1 MNLWKADIKVAF
13 KCAVPV
19 MLGYISIGLP
29 CGILS
34 DSIGINP
41 LQMLIMSL
49 VFYSGA
55 GQFMLSNMWLAG
67 ADIISIML
75 SICFVNT
82 RQLLYSAAY
91 SPYCSKMSKLGLVM
105 FNANTTD
112 ETFGISIEMFKD
124 GTWSARRA
132 YLVNAFS
139 HTSWTLSCVVGC
151 AIGPVLNIPVN
162 IASFAM
168 TSIFICLLAC
178 QEVNKP
184 NLIASICAFIGVCVA
199 KTLGLAGF
207 SIVVG
212 AVFGVIVALIYC
224 SRFEKES
231 NDKTSKSVCDDL
243 GGEID

>member
-1 MNLWKADIKVAF
+1 
-13 KCAVPV
+13 
-19 MLGYISIGLP
+19 MLP
-29 CGILS
+29 
-34 DSIGINP
+34 
-41 LQMLIMSL
+41 
-49 VFYSGA
+49 
-55 GQFMLSNMWLAG
+55 NMWLAG
-67 ADIISIML
+67 ADIMSIIL

-91 SPYCSKMSKLGLVM
+91 SPYCSKMSKLGLVL

-112 ETFGISIEMFKD
+112 ETFGISIEMFKE

-132 YLVNAFS
+132 YLVNTFS
-139 HTSWTLSCVVGC
+139 HFSWTASCVVGC

-178 QEVNKP
+178 QEVNKT
-184 NLIASICAFIGVCVA
+184 NIIASVCAFIGVCVA

-224 SRFEKES
+224 SKFEKLDGS
-231 NDKTSKSVCDDL
+231 NEDKKPCIQA
-243 GGEID
+243 GGSSD

>member
-1 MNLWKADIKVAF
+1 
-13 KCAVPV
+13 
-19 MLGYISIGLP
+19 
-29 CGILS
+29 
-34 DSIGINP
+34 
-41 LQMLIMSL
+41 
-49 VFYSGA
+49 
-55 GQFMLSNMWLAG
+55 
-67 ADIISIML
+67 
-75 SICFVNT
+75 
-82 RQLLYSAAY
+82 
-91 SPYCSKMSKLGLVM
+91 M

-168 TSIFICLLAC
+168 TSIFICLLAG

-184 NLIASICAFIGVCVA
+184 NVIASICAFLGVCVA

-224 SRFEKES
+224 SRFEKDS
-231 NDKTSKSVCDDL
+231 NDTTSKSVCDDL
-243 GGEID
+243 VGVK

>member
-1 MNLWKADIKVAF
+1 MWKADIKVAF
-13 KCAVPV
+13 QCAIPV

-29 CGILS
+29 CGILA
-34 DSIGINP
+34 DSIGMNP

-67 ADIISIML
+67 ADIISIIL

-91 SPYCSKMSKLGLVM
+91 SPYCSKMSKLGLVL

-139 HTSWTLSCVVGC
+139 HFSWTASCVVGC

-178 QEVNKP
+178 QEASKP
-184 NLIASICAFIGVCVA
+184 NVIASVCAFIGVCVA

-212 AVFGVIVALIYC
+212 AVFGVIVALLYC
-224 SRFEKES
+224 SKFEKL
-231 NDKTSKSVCDDL
+231 DGPTDGKKSSIQA
-243 GGEID
+243 GGSSD

>member
-1 MNLWKADIKVAF
+1 
-13 KCAVPV
+13 

-29 CGILS
+29 CGILA
-34 DSIGINP
+34 DSIGLNP

-67 ADIISIML
+67 ADIISIIL

-91 SPYCSKMSKLGLVM
+91 SPYCSKMSKLGLVL

-139 HTSWTLSCVVGC
+139 HASWTISCVVGC

-184 NLIASICAFIGVCVA
+184 NIIASVCAFIGVCVA

-224 SRFEKES
+224 SKVEKLDGS
-231 NDKTSKSVCDDL
+231 NEDNKPCIQA
-243 GGEID
+243 GGSSD